1 MEEVILL
8 DYATNVV
15 WVYKL
20 PRLQMTDEEI
30 APKIEAAQQELAA
43 KVAELLG
50 VDEVTITKD
59 KEGNVAVETAM
70 KSEEASED
78 VMVEVE

>member
-1 MEEVILL
+1 MDEVILL

-30 APKIEAAQQELAA
+30 EDWLDSMGHYLPDCEWMVGQHIYIK
-43 KVAELLG
+43 
-50 VDEVTITKD
+50 DERI
-59 KEGNVAVETAM
+59 
-70 KSEEASED
+70 
-78 VMVEVE
+78 

>member
-1 MEEVILL
+1 MTITKYKFTMEEVILL

-30 APKIEAAQQELAA
+30 EDWLSSIGHYLPDCEWMASQHIYIN
-43 KVAELLG
+43 
-50 VDEVTITKD
+50 DERI
-59 KEGNVAVETAM
+59 
-70 KSEEASED
+70 
-78 VMVEVE
+78 